1 MKESTIPVNSMGAS
15 SSVPST
21 GAIDLYD
28 PILSRA
34 KILKRA
40 QNIIKKMKKRT
51 KKKRKLK

>member
-51 KKKRKLK
+51 KKRKLK